1 MHFWSLLEK
10 SIQNEDGSLK
20 EQDMA
25 QIKSEMEKSMSE
37 FFNNPKLA
45 EI

>member
-10 SIQNEDGSLK
+10 FIQNEDGSLK
-20 EQDMA
+20 EQDLA
-25 QIKSEMEKSMSE
+25 QIKSEMEKNMNE
-37 FFNNPKLA
+37 FFSNPKLA